1 MTKKTKQALV
11 TIIIPAFSHE
21 QYVEQALLSAI
32 RQDYENLEIIVIDD
46 GSTDGTAAVIE
57 DVLARSCN
65 HRDVKFI
72 RQPNQGLSRT
82 LNKGLEM
89 AGGEFV
95 HILASDDAY
104 LPAKTSV
111 CVNRLSALPESVGAI
126 YCDGYVVDEDNNKL
140 MKFSERFPRPFSSNT
155 HKELLVGNWIPAMGL
170 FYRKKALLAAGGYD
184 ESIQVED
191 WELLLRL
198 TRSFRVLSIPDLLFL
213 YRSHASNYSNDR
225 VRMLSQQDAIAKK
238 YDELRC
244 FIGFIESIRGRSIAG
259 AVRNL
264 SFLNCELTAR
274 AILRHLRKLYWRR
287 RVSRRADGGSA
298 PTLLSE

>member
-1 MTKKTKQALV
+1 VIKETKQALV
-11 TIIIPAFSHE
+11 TIIIPAFNHE
-21 QYVEQALLSAI
+21 KYVGQALLSAI
-32 RQDYENLEIIVIDD
+32 RQDYANLEILVIDD

-57 DVLARSCN
+57 EVLARSSN
-65 HRDVKFI
+65 DREVKFI

-82 LNKGLEM
+82 LNRGLEM
-89 AGGEFV
+89 AQGDFV
-95 HILASDDAY
+95 QLLASDDAY
-104 LPAKTSV
+104 LPAKTRV
-111 CVNRLSALPESVGAI
+111 CVDRLSALPVSVGAI

-140 MKFSERFPRPFSSNT
+140 MKFSERFPKPFSANT

-170 FYRKKALLAAGGYD
+170 FYRKEALLAVGKFD

-198 TRSFRVLSIPDLLFL
+198 TGSFKVSSIPDLLFL

-225 VRMLSQQDAIAKK
+225 VRMLSQQDAIAEKH
-238 YDELRC
+238 DELRR
-244 FIGFIESIRGRSIAG
+244 FMDFIESIRDRSIAG

-298 PTLLSE
+298 PTLPSE